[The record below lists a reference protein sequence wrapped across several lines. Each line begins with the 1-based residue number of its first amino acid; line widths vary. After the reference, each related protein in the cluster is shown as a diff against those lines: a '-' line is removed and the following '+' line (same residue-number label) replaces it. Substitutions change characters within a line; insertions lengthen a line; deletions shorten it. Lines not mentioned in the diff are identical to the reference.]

1 MRPASPASLPR
12 TGARDGGNC
21 RHPPAESLQAML
33 RAVLVTPLSGSL
45 GGYGRAGADAL
56 ALWVSWHNDLFRPGI
71 EMTVLDAHPDPVAA
85 LNRARRVAPDLLFG
99 PYGSGPTAAVAG
111 ATSRLVWNH
120 GGARVPAADNLVTVL
135 APADTYFHGAIRAVR
150 KADAGV
156 RTLCVLSSG
165 TGFSDAVAQ
174 GAVDEATRIGL
185 RTNTGRLPGGA
196 HAADMLLVSGRFADE
211 VDAARR
217 LLPGGWRAA
226 GFVGAGVEEV
236 LAGLGRGRE
245 GLLGP
250 AQWLAEAAPRP
261 DDGPPA
267 AEFAAAYRRRTG
279 GEPPYPA
286 AQAFAAGVIA
296 TRCLREAGS
305 VSDDALLAVAS
316 GIDITTM
323 FARFRLDPRTR
334 RQVGHQVLTVQ
345 WQDGVRRVI
354 WPPER
359 AQASLR
365 YPLV

>member
-1 MRPASPASLPR
+1 
-12 TGARDGGNC
+12 
-21 RHPPAESLQAML
+21 ML

-56 ALWVSWHNDLFRPGI
+56 ALWVSWHNDRFRPLI
-71 EMTVLDAHPDPVAA
+71 EMTVFDAHPDPVAA
-85 LNRARRVAPDLLFG
+85 LNRSCQVAPDLLFG
-99 PYGSGPTAAVAG
+99 PYGSGPATAVAA

-120 GGARVPAADNLVTVL
+120 GGAWVPSADNLVTVL

-156 RTLCVLSSG
+156 RTLCVLSSD
-165 TGFSDAVAQ
+165 TGFSDAVAH
-174 GAVDEATRIGL
+174 GTVEEVTRLGL
-185 RTNTGRLPGGA
+185 RAITGRLPDGA
-196 HAADMLLVSGRFADE
+196 HPADMLLVSGRFAAE
-211 VDAARR
+211 LDAARR
-217 LLPGGWRAA
+217 LLPGSWRAA

-236 LAGLGRGRE
+236 LAELGHGRE

-250 AQWLAEAAPRP
+250 AQWLAETAPPP
-261 DDGPPA
+261 DEGPPA

-279 GEPPYPA
+279 SEPPYPA

-296 TRCLREAGS
+296 TRCLREAGTTA
-305 VSDDALLAVAS
+305 DDALLAAAC
-316 GIDITTM
+316 GIEVTTM

-345 WQDGVRRVI
+345 WQDGVRRVV

-359 AQASLR
+359 AQAPLR

>member
-1 MRPASPASLPR
+1 
-12 TGARDGGNC
+12 
-21 RHPPAESLQAML
+21 ML

-45 GGYGRAGADAL
+45 GGYGLAGADAL
-56 ALWVSWHNDLFRPGI
+56 ALWVSWHNDRFWPRI
-71 EMTVLDAHPDPVAA
+71 EMIVFDAHPDPVAA
-85 LNRARRVAPDLLFG
+85 LNRSRQVAPDLIFG

-111 ATSRLVWNH
+111 ATPRLVWNH
-120 GGARVPAADNLVTVL
+120 GGAWVPAADNLVTVL
-135 APADTYFHGAIRAVR
+135 APADTYFHGAIQVVVR
-150 KADAGV
+150 KADPAV
-156 RTLCVLSSG
+156 RTLRVLSGG

-174 GAVDEATRIGL
+174 GAVHEATRLGL
-185 RTNTGRLPGGA
+185 RAVAGRLPGGDDS
-196 HAADMLLVSGRFADE
+196 ADMLLVAGRFADE

-217 LLPGGWRAA
+217 LLPRSWRAA

-236 LAGLGRGRE
+236 LAELGRSRE

-261 DDGPPA
+261 DEGPPA

-279 GEPPYPA
+279 SEPPYPA

-296 TRCLREAGS
+296 THCLREAGTAD
-305 VSDDALLAVAS
+305 DDALLAAAC
-316 GIDITTM
+316 GIEVTTM

-345 WQDGVRRVI
+345 WQDGVRRVV

-359 AQASLR
+359 AQAPLR
-365 YPLV
+365 HPLAVTRHGSAGRGA

>member
-1 MRPASPASLPR
+1 
-12 TGARDGGNC
+12 
-21 RHPPAESLQAML
+21 ML

-45 GGYGRAGADAL
+45 GGYGRAGANAL
-56 ALWVSWHNDLFRPGI
+56 ALWAGWHNDRFRSQI
-71 EMTVLDAHPDPVAA
+71 EMTVFDAHPDPVAA
-85 LNRARRVAPDLLFG
+85 LNRASQVTPDLLFG
-99 PYGSGPTAAVAG
+99 PYGSGPTAAVAR

-150 KADAGV
+150 EADAGV
-156 RTLCVLSSG
+156 RTLCVLSSK

-174 GAVDEATRIGL
+174 GAVHEATRLGL
-185 RTNTGRLPGGA
+185 RAIPGRLPDGGRP
-196 HAADMLLVSGRFADE
+196 ADMLLVSGPFADE

-217 LLPGGWRAA
+217 LLPGNWRAA

-250 AQWLAEAAPRP
+250 AQWLAETAPRP
-261 DDGPPA
+261 DYGPSAP
-267 AEFAAAYRRRTG
+267 EFVAAYRRRTG
-279 GEPPYPA
+279 EEPPYPA
-286 AQAFAAGVIA
+286 AQAFAAGIIA
-296 TRCLREAGS
+296 TRCLREAGTG
-305 VSDDALLAVAS
+305 DDALLATAR
-316 GIDITTM
+316 DIEVTTM

-334 RQVGHQVLTVQ
+334 RQVGHEVLTVQ

-359 AQASLR
+359 AQAPLR
-365 YPLV
+365 YPLA